1 VEGLGL
7 EAAGVASDPKEGV
20 RVDDFLRTRNR
31 HIFAAGDICSPYKFT
46 HTADAQARIVL
57 QNGLFR
63 GRARMTR
70 LTIPWATYTSP
81 EIAHVGM
88 DRQEAARRGIRV
100 GSFIQGLDRVDRA
113 ILDGQTD
120 GYGEIL
126 VEEGSDRIV
135 GATAIAHHAGD
146 LISEIGLAMTAGVGL
161 GKIAATIHPYPTQAE
176 VWKKIADAY
185 NRTRLTPRVKGW
197 MERWLAWTR

>member
-1 VEGLGL
+1 VRF
-7 EAAGVASDPKEGV
+7 DPKEGV
-20 RVDDFLRTRNR
+20 RVDDFLRTSNR
-31 HIFAAGDICSPYKFT
+31 RIFAAGDICSPYKFT

-63 GRARMTR
+63 GRARMSR

-81 EIAHVGM
+81 EIAHVGL
-88 DRQEAARRGIRV
+88 DRHEAERRGIRV
-100 GSFIQGLDRVDRA
+100 RAFRQGLEGVDRA

-126 VEEGSDRIV
+126 VEEGGDRIV
-135 GATAIAHHAGD
+135 GATAIAPHAGD
-146 LISEIGLAMTAGVGL
+146 LIGEIGLAMTAGIGL

-176 VWKKIADAY
+176 VWKKIADTY
-185 NRTRLTPRVKGW
+185 NRTRLTPRLQRW
-197 MERWLAWTR
+197 LARWLAWTR